1 MAKLRRR
8 AKLGAMNEAPI
19 QSEAGLAATG
29 QVLSLE
35 QRLFERSPFGT
46 GVTALLMFLAL
57 ALSYAAVAILSGVT
71 LVSFSHGGATIPSD
85 TRGALVLSLLIIT
98 ALGMQRYARLKDL
111 EDFSK
116 DTGMLRE
123 CMQRSSLVAPPQI
136 HARRLNI
143 ATAIGVVLGV
153 SAHLLLNRR
162 ALSGGLQTSWGA
174 FIWFMG
180 ASTFLMVL
188 FARGLELTRMGSRT
202 TRAFIDSIPIDLL
215 RIDQLSLL
223 GRSAARISLVWFSV
237 SAVSCLFFVSGLTI
251 GAAIGFVSVC
261 AAIGIGIF
269 VLTMEHVHRRIKAAK
284 TAELERVRGQIDGV
298 RHDAHASADA
308 SLRLQGLIAYEKRI
322 ESSPEWPFDQTTAMR
337 LGASALILT
346 VPWFGQALAQY
357 LIDRIGQ
364 FVH

>member
-1 MAKLRRR
+1 M
-8 AKLGAMNEAPI
+8 
-19 QSEAGLAATG
+19 SEAIIQTDAGRAAMG
-29 QVLSLE
+29 QQLSFE

-46 GVTALLMFLAL
+46 GLTALLMFLAL

-123 CMQRSSLVAPPQI
+123 CMQRSSLAAPP
-136 HARRLNI
+136 HARRLDI
-143 ATAIGVVLGV
+143 ATVIGVVLGV

-162 ALSGGLQTSWGA
+162 ALAGEPQTSWGA

-188 FARGLELTRMGSRT
+188 FARGLELTRMGSRM
-202 TRAFIDSIPIDLL
+202 TRTFIDSIPIDLL

-251 GAAIGFVSVC
+251 GAAVGFVSVC

-269 VLTMEHVHRRIKAAK
+269 VLTMEHVHQRIKAAK

-308 SLRLQGLIAYEKRI
+308 SLRLQGLISYEKRI
-322 ESSPEWPFDQTTAMR
+322 ETSPEWPFDQTTAMR

-357 LIDRIGQ
+357 LIDRVGQ